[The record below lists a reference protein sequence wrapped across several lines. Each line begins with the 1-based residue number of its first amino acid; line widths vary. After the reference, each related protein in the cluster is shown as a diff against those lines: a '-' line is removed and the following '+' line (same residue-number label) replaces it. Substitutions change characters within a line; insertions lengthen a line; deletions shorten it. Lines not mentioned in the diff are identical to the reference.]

1 MTTTTE
7 VPQKKSAVKATAKTT
22 TLNDV
27 KDIIDPTP
35 SSRIK
40 RLELFKKLA
49 ERHTKL
55 LTKKDEMDSFNVG
68 SDGLNEKLVLH
79 SGNATF
85 EISNSQVI
93 AKLKIGIEEK
103 LAELIEKSG
112 NEIVTYHI

>member
-7 VPQKKSAVKATAKTT
+7 VPQKKAANNPADKKATLQT
-22 TLNDV
+22 V
-27 KDIIDPTP
+27 KDIIYPTP
-35 SSRIK
+35 ADRIK